1 MAKKIVFEP
10 FVYPIDPVTF
20 KVCGADEAGRGPLMG
35 NVVAACVILDPNN
48 PIAGLNDSKKLT
60 EKKRNELRSVI
71 EKNALAWSVAFVGVN
86 EIDEINILNA
96 SILAMHRALDE
107 LTIDFEHIAVDGN
120 RFKDYKNIES
130 TCIIKGDSKFQN
142 IAAASI
148 LAKTY
153 RDDYMK
159 KIHEEF
165 PAYNWSK
172 NKGYPTKE
180 HRNAIEKLGPCK
192 YHRLSFSLL
201 PKQVKLD
208 L

>member
-1 MAKKIVFEP
+1 MPWV
-10 FVYPIDPVTF
+10 
-20 KVCGADEAGRGPLMG
+20 
-35 NVVAACVILDPNN
+35 
-48 PIAGLNDSKKLT
+48 NDSTGVTENLTLFLLRNVNWTLRIACYNIYYNTKCKKLT